1 MENRTFRA
9 DGACECVCGVVLCWA
24 ASPSPMRSNRRAVF
38 WRFFLPLFSR
48 ALVLPPSCARPSW
61 WVVEFPSPKCVSEK
75 EIPVM
80 GKTIAF
86 QRNHFR
92 DPTPPDAYQTVR
104 IGRGNRG
111 TPNRR
116 SCTPDRI
123 GRAACRC
130 CCCCRSRKENRWWMV
145 VLSRYQWRIV
155 FLLASW
161 KVLEWQF
168 AAQRLCVPFRV
179 YRLLRLVFALSLNLD
194 NGQKVKANCKALS
207 LVATFLLV
215 IWGICG
221 GRRCLFGSRQE
232 GTLKS
237 QPTLNWP
244 KILRKWIFIIH
255 RGWGWVVLSL
265 GCFFSSLE

>member
-9 DGACECVCGVVLCWA
+9 DGACECLCGVVLCWA
-24 ASPSPMRSNRRAVF
+24 ASPSPMRSNHRPVL
-38 WRFFLPLFSR
+38 WRFFLLLFSR
-48 ALVLPPSCARPSW
+48 ALVPPPSCARASW
-61 WVVEFPSPKCVSEK
+61 WVVEFSSPKCVSEK

-111 TPNRR
+111 TPNRW

-123 GRAACRC
+123 GRAACR
-130 CCCCRSRKENRWWMV
+130 CCRSRKENRWWMV

-168 AAQRLCVPFRV
+168 AAQRLCVPFVETGFCIIIEPRQRTKSKSKLQSSLTSC
-179 YRLLRLVFALSLNLD
+179 YIFACD
-194 NGQKVKANCKALS
+194 
-207 LVATFLLV
+207 
-215 IWGICG
+215 
-221 GRRCLFGSRQE
+221 
-232 GTLKS
+232 
-237 QPTLNWP
+237 
-244 KILRKWIFIIH
+244 
-255 RGWGWVVLSL
+255 L
-265 GCFFSSLE
+265 GCLRGKAMFVWE